1 MLWSNRFEKKLSE
14 RAFDFSTSI
23 RFDTA
28 MFLEDI
34 EQNSAHSKM
43 LNSIGIINDSE
54 LKEILL
60 GLEKIKEDFEKRGIT
75 DLDKFEDVHSLIEI
89 KLKENIGATADKIHS
104 GRSRNDQVATIFR
117 MWIRKNISSILS
129 ALEELQKAILLISER
144 HVETVIPGYT
154 HLQRAQPVSLAHH
167 FLAYFQMFE
176 RDKKRFQFTLS
187 ETNNSPLGSGA
198 LAGASLPLNREFT
211 MRELKFSDLCTN
223 SMDAV
228 SDRDFALDFLNC
240 VSIGMM
246 HLSRLSEEMITWSS
260 QEWNFMTFDDE
271 YSTGSSLMP
280 QKKNPDITELIRGK
294 TARVFGN
301 QFTLLSILK
310 GLPLSYN
317 RDLQEDKEP
326 VFDSFNQYFNALN
339 LMKAIIK
346 SAKFNKNR
354 FVEELNG
361 DYIFATDIAEWL
373 VKQGIPFREAHGIV
387 GQLVKHA
394 VSEKKSLNE
403 LSLDEY
409 RKFSPLFDE
418 SVYNLCSVEGCLE
431 RKITYGSPNPKL
443 VLKQI
448 MDYKKLLGM

>member
-1 MLWSNRFEKKLSE
+1 
-14 RAFDFSTSI
+14 
-23 RFDTA
+23 
-28 MFLEDI
+28 
-34 EQNSAHSKM
+34 
-43 LNSIGIINDSE
+43 
-54 LKEILL
+54 
-60 GLEKIKEDFEKRGIT
+60 
-75 DLDKFEDVHSLIEI
+75 
-89 KLKENIGATADKIHS
+89 
-104 GRSRNDQVATIFR
+104 
-117 MWIRKNISSILS
+117 
-129 ALEELQKAILLISER
+129 
-144 HVETVIPGYT
+144 
-154 HLQRAQPVSLAHH
+154 
-167 FLAYFQMFE
+167 
-176 RDKKRFQFTLS
+176 
-187 ETNNSPLGSGA
+187 
-198 LAGASLPLNREFT
+198 
-211 MRELKFSDLCTN
+211 
-223 SMDAV
+223 MDAV